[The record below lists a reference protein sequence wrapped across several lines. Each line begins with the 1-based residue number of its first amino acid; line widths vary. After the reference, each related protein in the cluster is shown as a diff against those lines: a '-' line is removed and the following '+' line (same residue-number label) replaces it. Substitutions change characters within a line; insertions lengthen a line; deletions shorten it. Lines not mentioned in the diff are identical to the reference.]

1 MIPILRLGL
10 PAGPVLVA
18 TVQSTVTDEQLEDLQ
33 ERLAEAVT
41 GARVAGV
48 VIDISV
54 LDVLD
59 SFSTRVLH
67 DIGKVA
73 RLAGAEAV
81 IVGIQPGVAMALVQ
95 LGLGLDGVTVAAD
108 LDAGLEHLTVAKG
121 SS

>member
-10 PAGPVLVA
+10 PVGPVLVA
-18 TVQSTVTDEQLEDLQ
+18 TVQSTVTDEQLERLE
-33 ERLAEAVT
+33 ERLAEEVT

-48 VIDISV
+48 VLDISV

-59 SFSTRVLH
+59 SFSTRVLY
-67 DIGKVA
+67 DISKIT

-95 LGLGLDGVTVAAD
+95 LGLGLEGVTVAAD
-108 LDAGLEHLTVAKG
+108 LDAGLERLALPKG
-121 SS
+121 SP